1 MGIKQQTNK
10 KYMIATNMIATNHP
24 RIVGI
29 LAARDYLISRN
40 PSEDTVKEIQELG
53 TKRARKVCLLGMP
66 LQPRLSAPLNVLG
79 NPLPSI
85 SL

>member
-1 MGIKQQTNK
+1 MGIKQQTNNNS
-10 KYMIATNMIATNHP
+10 MLTTNHP

-29 LAARDYLISRN
+29 LAARDYLLSRN
-40 PSEDTVKEIQELG
+40 PTPETVQEINNMG

-66 LQPRLSAPLNVLG
+66 LQPRLSAPLLNVLG

>member
-1 MGIKQQTNK
+1 
-10 KYMIATNMIATNHP
+10 MIATNHP

-29 LAARDYLISRN
+29 LAARDYILSRN
-40 PSEDTVKEIQELG
+40 PAPETVQEVQEMGTRRAHQPCLHGINLG
-53 TKRARKVCLLGMP
+53 RQVVKNA
-66 LQPRLSAPLNVLG
+66 LG

>member
-1 MGIKQQTNK
+1 MGIKQQTNN
-10 KYMIATNMIATNHP
+10 NMIATNHP
-24 RIVGI
+24 RIMGI
-29 LAARDYLISRN
+29 LAARDYLLSRN
-40 PSEDTVKEIQELG
+40 PSEDTVKELQELG

>member
-1 MGIKQQTNK
+1 MGIKQKTNN
-10 KYMIATNMIATNHP
+10 NMIATNHP

-29 LAARDYLISRN
+29 LAARDYLLSRN
-40 PSEDTVKEIQELG
+40 PTPETVQEINNMG
-53 TKRARKVCLLGMP
+53 TKRARNTCLLGMP

>member
-1 MGIKQQTNK
+1 MVQLK
-10 KYMIATNMIATNHP
+10 NHP

-29 LAARDYLISRN
+29 LAAREYILSRH
-40 PSEDTVKEIQELG
+40 PAPETVQEIQELG
-53 TKRARKVCLLGMP
+53 TQRAHQPCLHGIN
-66 LQPRLSAPLNVLG
+66 LQVRLDIKNVLG